1 VALAE
6 VLVGIGSYDGSS
18 EKSKGGSFKEPSN
31 SNYFTLN
38 MLNMHL
44 GCVGGGNVVA
54 GNAMANGHT
63 AP

>member
-1 VALAE
+1 LAE
-6 VLVGIGSYDGSS
+6 VWVGIGSCNGSS
-18 EKSKGGSFKEPSN
+18 EKSKGGSLQEPSN

-54 GNAMANGHT
+54 GNATANGHT
-63 AP
+63 HP